1 MGLPVDEIGGRA
13 PGGGGM
19 GLPVDEVGGR
29 CGIGAR
35 AAGASGAGAGAGA
48 GALGASGA
56 SEAGAAGAGAA
67 GAAGASR
74 RGPALPEDEI
84 TRFGAAGFGAGAGAG
99 SGVGSGAGAT
109 VSTSATGV
117 STTTGSG
124 SAGATGVSA
133 SAGSSAV
140 FFAAAFLAG
149 AFFAAVFFAAAF
161 LAGASGSSGC
171 TSRTRP
177 SRSALRRT
185 RSACAS
191 TTLEEWLFTPIPSA
205 THRSSVSLL
214 VRPSSR
220 ASSYTRML
228 DGNCYLSDRG
238 SGPTKQSVRWARP
251 AATRPRNGS
260 LSSHGNTPGE
270 EW

>member
-1 MGLPVDEIGGRA
+1 MGLPVEEIGGRA
-13 PGGGGM
+13 PGGGGI

-56 SEAGAAGAGAA
+56 SGAAAAGAGAT

-84 TRFGAAGFGAGAGAG
+84 TRLGAAGFGAGAG

-109 VSTSATGV
+109 SSTSATGV
-117 STTTGSG
+117 STTTGSV

-149 AFFAAVFFAAAF
+149 AFFAAVFLAAAF

-205 THRSSVSLL
+205 THRSRVSLF

-251 AATRPRNGS
+251 AATGPRNGS
-260 LSSHGNTPGE
+260 LSSHGNAPGE